1 MKLDKRVL
9 KSCMAGAMALILFL
23 SLFTGIGT
31 VHAQADLHVHAS
43 GAILVDGKTG
53 RVLYEKNADT
63 PLGIASMTKM
73 LTEYML
79 LDAIKN
85 GKVSW
90 NQTYTVDDLVYKI
103 SQSPGLSNVQL
114 RQGGKY
120 TVKELYQAMEIYSA
134 DGAAIALAEVLGGSE
149 TNFVKM
155 MNAEAQKLGLKHY
168 KFVNSTGLNNAD
180 YNGMQP
186 KVGGPTD
193 ENVMSSRDVATLAFR
208 LINDFPEIL
217 KTSRIPKLT
226 FAAGTK
232 DQIVMKNWNWMLPS
246 LIYGYK
252 GMDGL
257 KTGTTDFAGYCFT
270 GTASRNGIRFIT
282 VVQNATD
289 ANGKG
294 GYAARFGETRKMLD
308 YAFRHYSKVQM
319 VPKHYQVKGHQT
331 VPVSNGSSNQVPVY
345 TKSALSMVVQS
356 SEKKDFKPVLVLDK
370 SKVDS
375 SGKLIA
381 PIKKGEK
388 IGYLT
393 FVSKSGQAISYLT
406 PQGQT
411 NEKVDVVAAQDDNKA
426 SWFIMMMR
434 GIGGFLHKIFH

>member
-1 MKLDKRVL
+1 VKVSKRVL
-9 KSCMAGAMALILFL
+9 KSSMAGAMALILFF
-23 SLFTGIGT
+23 SLFTGNGT
-31 VHAQADLHVHAS
+31 VHAQADLNVHAS

-63 PLGIASMTKM
+63 PHGIASMTKI

-79 LDAIKN
+79 LDAIKS

-103 SQSPGLSNVQL
+103 SHYPGLSNVPL
-114 RQGGKY
+114 RKGGKY

-134 DGAAIALAEVLGGSE
+134 DGTAIALAEVMGGTE

-155 MNAEAQKLGLKHY
+155 MKAEAQKLGLKHY

-180 YNGMQP
+180 YKGMQP
-186 KVGGPTD
+186 AVGGPTD
-193 ENVMSSRDVATLAFR
+193 ENVMSARDMATIAYR

-217 KTSRIPKLT
+217 KTASIPKLT

-246 LIYGYK
+246 LIYSYK

-270 GTASRNGIRFIT
+270 GTASRNGMRFIT

-289 ANGKG
+289 SRGKG
-294 GYAARFGETRKMLD
+294 GYEARFAETRKMLD
-308 YAFRHYSKVQM
+308 YGFKDYSKVQM
-319 VPKHYQVKGHQT
+319 VSKHDQIKGNQT
-331 VPVSNGSSNQVPVY
+331 VPVGNGSSTQVPVY
-345 TKSALSMVVQS
+345 TKSALSMVLQS
-356 SEKKDFKPVLVLDK
+356 GEKKDFKPVLVIDQ

-381 PIKKGEK
+381 PIKKGET

-393 FVSKSGQAISYLT
+393 FVSKSGQSISYLT
-406 PQGQT
+406 SQGQKKT
-411 NEKVDVVAAQDDNKA
+411 KVDVVAAQDDNKA
-426 SWFIMMMR
+426 NWFVMMMR
-434 GIGGFLHKIFH
+434 GIGGFFGKT

>member
-1 MKLDKRVL
+1 
-9 KSCMAGAMALILFL
+9 MAGAMALVLFF
-23 SLFTGIGT
+23 SIFTSMGT
-31 VHAQADLHVHAS
+31 AHAQVDLNVHAS

-53 RVLYEKNADT
+53 RVLYDQNADT
-63 PLGIASMTKM
+63 LHGIASMTKM

-79 LDAIKN
+79 LDDIKK

-90 NQTYTVDDLVYKI
+90 DQTYTVDDLVYKI
-103 SQSPGLSNVQL
+103 SQDPSLSNVPL
-114 RQGGKY
+114 RQGGQY
-120 TVKELYQAMEIYSA
+120 TVKELYQAMAIYSA
-134 DGAAIALAEVLGGSE
+134 DAAAIALAEIMGGSE

-180 YNGMQP
+180 YKGMQP
-186 KVGGPTD
+186 VVGGPTD
-193 ENVMSSRDVATLAFR
+193 ENVMSARDVATLAFC

-217 KTSRIPKLT
+217 KTSSIPTLT

-246 LIYGYK
+246 LIYAYP

-289 ANGKG
+289 ASGKG
-294 GYAARFGETRKMLD
+294 GYKARFAETRKMLN
-308 YAFRHYSKVQM
+308 YAFSNYSKVQM
-319 VPKHYQVKGHQT
+319 VPKHYQIKGDET

-356 SEKKDFKPVLVLDK
+356 GEKKDFKPVLVLDK

-393 FVSKSGQAISYLT
+393 FVSKSGQSISYLT
-406 PQGQT
+406 PQGQKKA
-411 NEKVDVVAAQDDNKA
+411 EVDVVAAQDDNKA
-426 SWFIMMMR
+426 NWFIMIMR
-434 GIGGFLHKIFH
+434 GIGGFFSNT